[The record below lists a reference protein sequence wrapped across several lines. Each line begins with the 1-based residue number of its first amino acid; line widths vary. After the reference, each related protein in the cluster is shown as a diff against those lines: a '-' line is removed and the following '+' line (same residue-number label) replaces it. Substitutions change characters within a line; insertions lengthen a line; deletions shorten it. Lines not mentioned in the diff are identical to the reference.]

1 MGQNFIEDQSKAEDI
16 GAAVNPVT
24 ESLSNV
30 FLFLLIFG
38 MSATVDVDSLVRQ
51 LKNKYA
57 SPTPLGYRDINLCL
71 RVALPDGGGHHL
83 CEIQLNLQVS
93 LQLLLQSLSCV

>member
-1 MGQNFIEDQSKAEDI
+1 MFGDPRDVVLKAGDFLADATRELTMTPQDHTHLRHEVAAIAAEHPGEI

-24 ESLSNV
+24 GALSNV

-51 LKNKYA
+51 VKNTYA
-57 SPTPLGYRDINLCL
+57 IGM
-71 RVALPDGGGHHL
+71 GW
-83 CEIQLNLQVS
+83 
-93 LQLLLQSLSCV
+93 